1 MREMTTPGVA
11 NSLWVRYGAALVS
24 LVCVYLFDRILNPLV
39 GPDHPF
45 LLYFAAIL
53 LSGWIG
59 GLGPAVLS
67 TIVAAVAVTYS
78 SLTPLHDFFGHTL
91 SQYVRVTIFASEG
104 LIIGAFCGQVHRGRR
119 RLAQAL
125 AVPQSSITTQGIE
138 ERIRLARLEAE
149 IGGLLTRSDDLQA
162 ILQGSVA
169 ALVSFAG
176 AAFARIWTYNAAE
189 QMLELQVSA
198 GLYTHINGPH
208 SRVPLGK
215 FKIGLIA
222 SERKPHLTNSVI
234 GDPRVSNPEW
244 ARKEHMT
251 AFAGYPLL
259 VGDQLYGVLAMFSRE
274 KMSAATLSAL
284 DLVSHAIA
292 LSIRRNS
299 ADQER
304 SRLLRETQVAREA
317 AEVANL
323 AKDEFIAVVSHELR
337 TPLNAIL
344 GWVRLLASGN
354 VKPEDLTEAVAVIER
369 NAMSQ
374 SRLIEDLLD
383 VSRIISGK
391 LRLNVRTVDLPGVV
405 RDAVQTVQPAADV
418 KAIRLE
424 TILDP
429 DAAPVSGDADRLQ
442 QIVWNLVSNAVK
454 FTPKSGRVQVR
465 LARVNSHVEL
475 RVSDTGIGIDPAFLP
490 HVFERFTQADS
501 SSTRSHSGLGLGL
514 GITRHL
520 VELHGGS
527 IAVFSDG
534 ENRGADFVVTLP
546 IMILRSTGERPE
558 RAHPTVAS
566 GVPFQPSQTLQ
577 GVRVVAV
584 DDDADARKLLAVV
597 LTHSRAE
604 VTVVATAAEAFEAVR
619 RIRPDVL
626 LSDIEMPS
634 EDGYTLISRVRAL
647 APDEGGNT
655 PAAALTA
662 YARVEDRTR
671 ALRAGF
677 QQHLPKPVE
686 PSELVAVVA
695 NLAGRAWRR

>member
-1 MREMTTPGVA
+1 MRSPVWSSVFTRYGVA
-11 NSLWVRYGAALVS
+11 FGSVGCVLVIRN
-24 LVCVYLFDRILNPLV
+24 LLEPVV

-45 LLYFAAIL
+45 LNFFAAIL
-53 LSGWIG
+53 LSGWFG
-59 GLGPAVLS
+59 GFGPAAAS
-67 TIVAAVAVTYS
+67 TIVGALVVLYF
-78 SLTPLHDFFGHTL
+78 SLPPLHSFLGHPPE
-91 SQYVRVTIFASEG
+91 QIVRIGIFLVEG
-104 LIIGAFCGQVHRGRR
+104 LIVAAFCGSVHRSHR

-125 AVPQSSITTQGIE
+125 AVPSTDISTHGIE

-149 IGGLLTRSDDLQA
+149 IGGLLARTDGLRPV
-162 ILQGSVA
+162 LQGSVE
-169 ALVSFAG
+169 ALVNYAG
-176 AAFARIWTYNAAE
+176 AAFARIWTFNQRE

-198 GLYTHINGPH
+198 GLYTHVNGPH
-208 SRVPLGK
+208 ARVPIGK

-222 SERKPHLTNSVI
+222 SERKPHLTNQVV
-234 GDPRVSNPEW
+234 GDPRVSDPDW
-244 ARKEHMT
+244 AAREHMT

-259 VGDQLYGVLAMFSRE
+259 VGDELYGVLAMFARE
-274 KMSAATLSAL
+274 KLSNATLSAL
-284 DLVSHAIA
+284 ELVSHAIA
-292 LSIRRNS
+292 LTIRRC
-299 ADQER
+299 ATDDDR
-304 SRLLRETQVAREA
+304 SRLLRETQAAREA
-317 AEVANL
+317 AEVANR
-323 AKDEFIAVVSHELR
+323 AKDEFIATVSHELR

-354 VKPEDLTEAVAVIER
+354 VAPGDLAEAVAVIER
-369 NAMSQ
+369 NAVAQ

-405 RDAVQTVQPAADV
+405 REAVQTVQPAADL
-418 KAIRLE
+418 KTIRLE
-424 TILDP
+424 MVLDP

-454 FTPKSGRVQVR
+454 FTPKKGRVQVR

-475 RVSDTGIGIDPAFLP
+475 RVSDTGIGIDPQFLP
-490 HVFERFTQADS
+490 HVFERFTQADA

-520 VELHGGS
+520 VELHGGA
-527 IAVFSDG
+527 IAVYSDG
-534 ENRGADFVVTLP
+534 TNLGSTFVVTLP
-546 IMILRSTGERPE
+546 IMILHAKAEQPE
-558 RAHPTVAS
+558 RAHPSVSNRA
-566 GVPFQPSQTLQ
+566 PFEPSSALS

-584 DDDADARKLLAVV
+584 DDDPDARKLLEVV
-597 LTHSRAE
+597 LTHSQAE
-604 VTVVATAAEAFEAVR
+604 VTVVATVAEAVDAVR
-619 RIRPDVL
+619 RLRPDVL

-634 EDGYTLISRVRAL
+634 ESGYDLIARVRAL
-647 APDEGGNT
+647 APEEGGNT

-686 PSELVAVVA
+686 PAELVAVVA
-695 NLAGRAWRR
+695 NLAGREWRR